1 MEKVCLSSEMT
12 KEEVIVESFTNL
24 EVDWIQTGLDIKDF
38 SPLASRASTIQNLLA
53 RTDSLLAQK
62 LSEK

>member
-24 EVDWIQTGLDIKDF
+24 EVDWIQAGLDIKDF

-53 RTDSLLAQK
+53 RTYFLLAQK
-62 LSEK
+62 LSEN